1 MTTSSYYQICTTNP
15 INLSHK
21 TQTKM
26 FNSIKINDIVLNTET
41 KESFEK
47 LPEVI
52 LIEVS
57 EIVDDDKFCFKY
69 DDKVFSKVIGLI
81 AKNMIEFLD
90 NKMFINFAFEEFM
103 RVNNT
108 NQVSIYLKDA
118 ENGELIKI
126 DELKIYINYNLL

>member
-1 MTTSSYYQICTTNP
+1 LIFTV
-15 INLSHK
+15 
-21 TQTKM
+21 
-26 FNSIKINDIVLNTET
+26 KII
-41 KESFEK
+41 
-47 LPEVI
+47 
-52 LIEVS
+52 
-57 EIVDDDKFCFKY
+57 CFKY